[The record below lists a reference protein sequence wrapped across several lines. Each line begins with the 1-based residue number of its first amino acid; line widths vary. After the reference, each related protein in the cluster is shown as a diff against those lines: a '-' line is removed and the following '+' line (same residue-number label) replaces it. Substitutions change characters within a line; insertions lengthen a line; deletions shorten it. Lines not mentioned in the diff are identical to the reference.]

1 MDPNSSLIIVL
12 EEKIIGLLN
21 KLKENH
27 LSLFKEEELRMNL
40 LKKNKSLEEKVV
52 HLQNENKLSNSE
64 LSLSK
69 KWFGVQRLGA
79 LVEGKSDF
87 SRITVR
93 EGYTSQAHLSA
104 CFDHLASFPAPNSKN
119 FWTMRELRTG

>member
-52 HLQNENKLSNSE
+52 HLQNENK
-64 LSLSK
+64 SL
-69 KWFGVQRLGA
+69 
-79 LVEGKSDF
+79 
-87 SRITVR
+87 
-93 EGYTSQAHLSA
+93 
-104 CFDHLASFPAPNSKN
+104 KN
-119 FWTMRELRTG
+119 ANNIIGRNECK